1 MTTEPIPYREF
12 GDYTPLERVRVVAAA
27 FDALPLRH
35 EPAGAFGTFTGKTR
49 PAHPAVTDALRV
61 ARFALDT
68 HRDLPGVDTPWLEK
82 EKTR

>member
-1 MTTEPIPYREF
+1 M
-12 GDYTPLERVRVVAAA
+12 VAAA

-35 EPAGAFGTFTGKTR
+35 EPVGGFAALTGKTR

-68 HRDLPGVDTPWLEK
+68 HRDLPGVDTPWPEK
-82 EKTR
+82 ETR

>member
-1 MTTEPIPYREF
+1 MTEPIPHRAD
-12 GDYTPLERVRVVAAA
+12 GDYTPMERIRVVAAA

-35 EPAGAFGTFTGKTR
+35 EPAGVFGPLTGKTR

-68 HRDLPGVDTPWLEK
+68 YRDLPGVDTTWPEK
-82 EKTR
+82 EIER

>member
-1 MTTEPIPYREF
+1 MTDPIPHRED
-12 GDYTPLERVRVVAAA
+12 GDYTPLERIRVVAAA

-35 EPAGAFGTFTGKTR
+35 EPVGGLAALAGKTR

-68 HRDLPGVDTPWLEK
+68 YRDLPGVDIPWPDK
-82 EKTR
+82 ETER